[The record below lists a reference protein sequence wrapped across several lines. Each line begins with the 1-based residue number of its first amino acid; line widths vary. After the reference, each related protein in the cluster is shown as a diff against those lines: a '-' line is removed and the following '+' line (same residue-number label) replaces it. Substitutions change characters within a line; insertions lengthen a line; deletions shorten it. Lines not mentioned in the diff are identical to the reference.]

1 MTGLPRDVQH
11 PNPMEAVA
19 AIPAAAAG
27 WAGLGWTGEQ
37 QEWVP
42 YGHHLHRRV
51 FFSPLK
57 VCFILGSCPSTAA

>member
-11 PNPMEAVA
+11 PKPLEAVA
-19 AIPAAAAG
+19 TIPAAAAG
-27 WAGLGWTGEQ
+27 WAGWDWGAE
-37 QEWVP
+37 EWVP

-51 FFSPLK
+51 FFSLLK